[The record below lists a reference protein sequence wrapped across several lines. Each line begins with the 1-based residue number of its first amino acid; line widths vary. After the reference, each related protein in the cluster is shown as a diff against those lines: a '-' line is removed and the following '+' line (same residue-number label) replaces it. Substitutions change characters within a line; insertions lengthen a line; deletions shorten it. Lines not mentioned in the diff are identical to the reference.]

1 MRPEENHAESKSLRE
16 STDPGFSGSH
26 PENQT
31 FFGGRRESEQ
41 IIAKNRQ
48 KTPAGSRG
56 GTGMIAPM
64 TKYSF
69 LVYHLDYEPFLDKL
83 RELGIAHIIENN
95 QEVSPEILE
104 QFQQINQVNRII
116 RTLNNLEP
124 DSPEIN
130 QQRNSRTERSCI
142 RKSLRYNKKSKHSTS
157 QKLLFRSRY
166 PTSALGEF

>member
-1 MRPEENHAESKSLRE
+1 
-16 STDPGFSGSH
+16 
-26 PENQT
+26 
-31 FFGGRRESEQ
+31 
-41 IIAKNRQ
+41 
-48 KTPAGSRG
+48 
-56 GTGMIAPM
+56 MIAPM

-124 DSPEIN
+124 DSPENKPAEKFTDGEELYQEVVTIQQKVETLN
-130 QQRNSRTERSCI
+130 Q
-142 RKSLRYNKKSKHSTS
+142 SKALI
-157 QKLLFRSRY
+157 QKQ
-166 PTSALGEF
+166 